1 MSQQQLDVQGE
12 AREALRSA
20 VASYGQRVL
29 NDPHILGNLV
39 ADLLPDLPRERSLL
53 TAGAEAGIAAEMM
66 RYVHNQHIDP
76 DTAVQLAARTLAE
89 RRAIDPDA
97 SMWVASE
104 YAQALGFQVR
114 PYSQALQPG
123 MPDGSPAPTTAPVQS
138 TSASQPTTA
147 APVSPQV
154 PPMPQP
160 QAPQAQSW
168 PPQGPPGP
176 GPQEQYWPP
185 AQPAPAG
192 PPASGGRR
200 KRGIIAAATAVALVA
215 AYLIVAAVAHTVP
228 FGKSHPVA
236 LTTPTAKPTHPA
248 TPKPKPSPPPSL
260 AAGVTP
266 LLQLLPQ
273 DISDPTTQ
281 CQALKKPYKWRMPG
295 LVTALSC
302 SDPNLPNG
310 YLDAYQMDSRADFET
325 SWRDF
330 NTWWNFDTSS
340 AQTACPPSSAAA
352 QGLVPWN
359 GKGFPS
365 MQGQVLECETITG
378 DAPVY
383 VWTLPTQDMWFIAVG
398 ANGSSMKALNSWWE
412 SGNSGPAVIPTPPPS
427 SSAS

>member
-1 MSQQQLDVQGE
+1 MSQQQLDAQGE
-12 AREALRSA
+12 AREALRTA

-89 RRAIDPDA
+89 RRAIDPAA

-104 YAQALGFQVR
+104 YARALGFQVT

-123 MPDGSPAPTTAPVQS
+123 VPDGYPAPTTSPAQPAS
-138 TSASQPTTA
+138 TQPTA
-147 APVSPQV
+147 PAPVSPQV
-154 PPMPQP
+154 PPMPHP
-160 QAPQAQSW
+160 QGPPAPSW
-168 PPQGPPGP
+168 PPQGP
-176 GPQEQYWPP
+176 QAQVWPP
-185 AQPAPAG
+185 AQPVPAG
-192 PPASGGRR
+192 PPTSGGGR
-200 KRGIIAAATAVALVA
+200 KRGIIAAAAAAGLVIV
-215 AYLIVAAVAHTVP
+215 YLIVAAVAHTVP

-236 LTTPTAKPTHPA
+236 LTTPTAKPTHRA
-248 TPKPKPSPPPSL
+248 TPKPTPSPPPSL
-260 AAGVTP
+260 APGVTP

-281 CQALKKPYKWRMPG
+281 CQALKKPYKWSMPG
-295 LVTALSC
+295 LVTALDC

-310 YLDAYQMDSRADFET
+310 YLDAYQMDSRADYET
-325 SWRDF
+325 SWRNF
-330 NTWWNFDTSS
+330 NTWWGFNTSS
-340 AQTACPPSSAAA
+340 AQASCPPSSAAG

-365 MQGQVLECETITG
+365 IQGQVLECETITG

-398 ANGSSMKALNSWWE
+398 ANGSSFKTLNSWWQ

-427 SSAS
+427 ASAS

>member
-1 MSQQQLDVQGE
+1 MSQQQLDAQGE
-12 AREALRSA
+12 AREALRTA

-89 RRAIDPDA
+89 RRAIDPAA

-104 YAQALGFQVR
+104 YAQALGFQV
-114 PYSQALQPG
+114 SQALQPEV
-123 MPDGSPAPTTAPVQS
+123 PDPSPAPTTAPAQPAS
-138 TSASQPTTA
+138 TQPTAA

-154 PPMPQP
+154 PPMPHP
-160 QAPQAQSW
+160 QGPQAQSW

-176 GPQEQYWPP
+176 QEQVWPP
-185 AQPAPAG
+185 AQPVPPG
-192 PPASGGRR
+192 PPTPRPGR
-200 KRGIIAAATAVALVA
+200 KRGIIAVA
-215 AYLIVAAVAHTVP
+215 AAAGLVIVYLIVAAVAHTVP
-228 FGKSHPVA
+228 FGKSHPAA

-248 TPKPKPSPPPSL
+248 PPKSKPKPPPSL
-260 AAGVTP
+260 APGVTP

-281 CQALKKPYKWRMPG
+281 CQALKKPYKWNMPG

-310 YLDAYQMDSRADFET
+310 YLDAYQMDSRADYQT
-325 SWRDF
+325 SWRNF
-330 NTWWNFDTSS
+330 NTWWGFDTSS

-398 ANGSSMKALNSWWE
+398 ANGSSMKALNTWWE